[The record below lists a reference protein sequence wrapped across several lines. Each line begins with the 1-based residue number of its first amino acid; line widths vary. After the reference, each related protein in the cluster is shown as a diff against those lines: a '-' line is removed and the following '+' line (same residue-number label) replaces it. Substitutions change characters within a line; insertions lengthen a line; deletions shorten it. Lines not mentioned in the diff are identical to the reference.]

1 MTKALKELIEKAP
14 EISKGYFEALMIISN
29 GKYDGFW
36 GKNGYNNIMI
46 LGRLWGREKE
56 GWYKISSYADKLSI
70 WDLANGYSFNLDI
83 PEQYAVPV
91 IWFNRPI
98 KIDYELPVSDVM
110 GYIKDT
116 KEVDINAK
124 K

>member
-14 EISKGYFEALMIISN
+14 KISKGYFEALMIISN

-36 GKNGYNNIMI
+36 GKNGFNNIMI
-46 LGRLWGREKE
+46 LGRLWGNEKA
-56 GWYKISSYADKLSI
+56 GWYKLSSYADKL
-70 WDLANGYSFNLDI
+70 DLYCLSNAYCFNLDI

-98 KIDYELPVSDVM
+98 EINYELEVSTITGCIRNQD
-110 GYIKDT
+110 
-116 KEVDINAK
+116 EVI
-124 K
+124 